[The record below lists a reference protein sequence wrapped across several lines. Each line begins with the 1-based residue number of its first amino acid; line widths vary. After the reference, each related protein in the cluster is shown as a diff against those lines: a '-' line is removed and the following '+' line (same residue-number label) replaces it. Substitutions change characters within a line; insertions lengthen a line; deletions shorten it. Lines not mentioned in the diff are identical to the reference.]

1 MSPPTSSESCPA
13 MNLSGVNDTPLPRL
27 VGWATVLC
35 GQGCEGQ
42 AARLWLARGRERLL
56 EAQLGLVFALFLRRV
71 VEQQVRAVHVG
82 LPPEVWCIKG
92 AHGGDVGVV
101 VCG

>member
-13 MNLSGVNDTPLPRL
+13 LNLAGVNDTPLPRL
-27 VGWATVLC
+27 VGWATVPC
-35 GQGCEGQ
+35 GQRCEGQ
-42 AARLWLARGRERLL
+42 AARLWLGRGREGLL
-56 EAQLGLVFALFLRRV
+56 EAQLGLVFAPLLQRV
-71 VEQQVRAVHVG
+71 VEQQVRAVHVE

-92 AHGGDVGVV
+92 DHGGDVGVA